1 MLSLPRSGEGGERSE
16 PGGAIPPRE
25 AGRVPPKAA
34 GGVVMAN
41 EVARKLRKT
50 MTRQEVKL
58 WVKLREL
65 REIGYHFRRQS
76 PLANYVVDFEC
87 RRSRL
92 VVEVD
97 GHQHR
102 FDEHRRRDAV
112 RDRVLQEL
120 GYKVLRFGNY
130 EVDREFEGV
139 LEAIRLA
146 LEARPHPAAARPPS
160 PDGEG

>member
-1 MLSLPRSGEGGERSE
+1 
-16 PGGAIPPRE
+16 
-25 AGRVPPKAA
+25 
-34 GGVVMAN
+34 
-41 EVARKLRKT
+41 

-65 REIGYHFRRQS
+65 RSIGYHFRRQS
-76 PLANYVVDFEC
+76 PLAGYVVDFEC
-87 RRSRL
+87 RRARL

-97 GHQHR
+97 GNQHG
-102 FDEHRRRDAV
+102 FDENRERDAI
-112 RDRVLQEL
+112 RERTLNDL
-120 GYKVLRFGNY
+120 GYRVVRFANF

-146 LEARPHPAAARPPS
+146 LEAQPHPAAAPPPS